1 MSEEEPKTYS
11 EDYVKNLR
19 EEAAGYRTRLRETER
34 TLAETRTELET
45 VNSEL
50 TKAQDAAKNV
60 PELELKALKLE
71 VAFESD
77 LPKNL
82 AMRLVGNTKEEL
94 QADAKSVAEALP
106 TPHPNLHQGGNQ
118 TPEAPNPNDA
128 LRALVFG
135 G

>member
-19 EEAAGYRTRLRETER
+19 EEAAKYRTQLREAER

-45 VNSEL
+45 THAEL
-50 TKAQDAAKNV
+50 AKAQEASKSIADV
-60 PELELKALKLE
+60 ELRALKLE

-82 AMRLVGNTKEEL
+82 AMRLVGNTREEL
-94 QADAKSVAEALP
+94 LADAKAVAEALP
-106 TPHPNLHQGGNQ
+106 KPHPDLQQGG
-118 TPEAPNPNDA
+118 TPPPDAPNPNDA
-128 LRALVFG
+128 LRALIG